1 MMDLATLLDAARQA
15 TALAH
20 APRTGRRGGAALL
33 AEDGRIFAAGN
44 LEIANYASSVC
55 AAKAALIC
63 ACAAGAR
70 RFTALAVAGAGADM
84 PYPCGDCLQAL
95 IEFAPTLL
103 ILSAADPDR
112 PVPIA
117 DLLPDAFGLE

>member
-1 MMDLATLLDAARQA
+1 MTDLATLLAAARQA

-20 APRTGRRGGAALL
+20 APRTGRPCGAALM
-33 AEDGRIFAAGN
+33 ADDGRIFAAGN
-44 LEIANYASSVC
+44 LEIANYGSSVC
-55 AAKAALIC
+55 AAKAALVN
-63 ACAAGAR
+63 AWAAGAR

-95 IEFAPTLL
+95 IEFAPHLL
-103 ILSAADPDR
+103 IISEAEPRR

-117 DLLPDAFGLE
+117 DLLPDAFGLG

>member
-1 MMDLATLLDAARQA
+1 MTDFASLLDAARRA

-55 AAKAALIC
+55 AAKAALVC
-63 ACAAGAR
+63 AFAAGAR

-95 IEFAPTLL
+95 IEFAPALL
-103 ILSAADPDR
+103 ILSEADPAR

-117 DLLPDAFGLE
+117 DLLPDAFGLG